1 MISQIFAFKS
11 SYISYTYVFEHE
23 GAAAA
28 ALPNLG
34 VTSSR
39 RLTTSLTKVLSDIV
53 GDF

>member
-1 MISQIFAFKS
+1 MISQIFAFTS
-11 SYISYTYVFEHE
+11 SYISYSYAFEHE

-28 ALPNLG
+28 ALPDFG

-39 RLTTSLTKVLSDIV
+39 RLTSLTKVLSDIV